1 MNLKHEVAENL
12 FLITGSHPFGIDTS
26 SALILS
32 ERQAIVVDSFY
43 PNEALR
49 LLQTVRTEGKE
60 LITLVNTHWHL
71 DHTAGNQFF
80 KVRIV
85 AHRHCK
91 ELMKTELPAQLKMTK
106 TEYTEQFEEVVIKY
120 PDQTFD
126 QRFRLELGEKDIT
139 LMHFPG
145 HTPDSIVAYLKGE
158 RVLVAGDT
166 VMELPF
172 VGYGDSEKLINSLK
186 SIQEMNVNTI
196 IQGHGGLCEKSK
208 LSEDIKYLETTRKIV
223 EEYTDSGKSIEE
235 ILKLPME
242 FFLPPHRVERLHDS
256 YKTVVHKRNLS
267 KIYEEITRLEK
278 FQ

>member
-1 MNLKHEVAENL
+1 
-12 FLITGSHPFGIDTS
+12 
-26 SALILS
+26 
-32 ERQAIVVDSFY
+32 
-43 PNEALR
+43 
-49 LLQTVRTEGKE
+49 
-60 LITLVNTHWHL
+60 
-71 DHTAGNQFF
+71 
-80 KVRIV
+80 
-85 AHRHCK
+85 
-91 ELMKTELPAQLKMTK
+91 
-106 TEYTEQFEEVVIKY
+106 VIKY
-120 PDQTFD
+120 PDQTLD
-126 QRFRLELGEKDIT
+126 QRFRLELGEKDLT

-145 HTPDSIVAYLKGE
+145 HTPDSIVGYLKGE

-172 VGYGDSEKLINSLK
+172 VGYGDSKKLINSLM

-223 EEYTDSGKSIEE
+223 KEYTDSGKSIDE

-242 FFLPPHRVERLHDS
+242 FFLPPHRVKRLHDS